1 MTNIL
6 AINPY
11 DDEDRNRI
19 TVINQEADTALQA
32 AMNAVLHIQE
42 LYQHM
47 TPDEVKYMQG
57 IEVEL
62 SMQISTMK
70 QLMDD
75 MSSEAEANLDN
86 YQVMLRVAQD
96 FQTQRDMLS
105 NEVETAHIQ
114 VTSSQLR
121 DRLADYLKID
131 YDFDQQKAEW
141 LAEMFV
147 GQTWFDTPY
156 RLDEDL
162 REVLHKIAED
172 FWQQAAESPEI
183 LAYHEDGDAE

>member
-11 DDEDRNRI
+11 NDEDHQRI
-19 TVINQEADTALQA
+19 TTINQEADTALQA
-32 AMNAVLHIQE
+32 AMNAVLHIQS
-42 LYQHM
+42 LYEHM
-47 TPDEVKYMQG
+47 TPDEVTYMQG

-62 SMQISTMK
+62 SWQINTMK

-75 MSSEAEANLDN
+75 MSSEAEANLEN
-86 YQVMLRVAQD
+86 YQDMVRVAQD
-96 FQTQRDMLS
+96 FQQQRDLALS
-105 NEVETAHIQ
+105 ELQNVVVNTTRQ
-114 VTSSQLR
+114 QLR
-121 DRLADYLKID
+121 ERLARFLQID

-147 GQTWFDTPY
+147 GQTWFDTPHS
-156 RLDEDL
+156 LDADL